1 MSLQVSFRVVGL
13 YCYFQNLIVPNVT
26 ATSTVKSVMD
36 QIVLLQPSFGY
47 QSIVLP
53 GNGKEIV
60 DEMSYTFGPNSTRPF
75 NASQPTEGAR
85 SLVGK
90 IGPTSLVWQ
99 YYRSVTGSIDGT
111 VCEIK
116 LIDDGQESFATQAM
130 NAYDPRFG
138 AVPARFD
145 ISTYNLT
152 WRLVQIQMSAANQAR
167 FMQAK
172 VDALKARL

>member
-26 ATSTVKSVMD
+26 AASTVKSVMD

-53 GNGKEIV
+53 DNNKEIV
-60 DEMSYTFGPNSTRPF
+60 DEMSYTFGPNSTQPF
-75 NASQPTEGAR
+75 NTSQPVPGPR
-85 SLVGK
+85 SLVGV

-116 LIDDGQESFATQAM
+116 LIDDGQESFATQPM

-138 AVPARFD
+138 AVPPSFQ

-152 WRLVQIQMSAANQAR
+152 WRLVQIQMSPENQAK
-167 FMQAK
+167 FLQAK
-172 VDALKARL
+172 ANAIKARL

>member
-13 YCYFQNLIVPNVT
+13 YCYFQNLILPNVT
-26 ATSTVKSVMD
+26 STSTVKAVMD
-36 QIVLLQPSFGY
+36 QIALLQPAFGY

-53 GNGKEIV
+53 NGKEIV
-60 DEMSYTFGPNSTRPF
+60 DEMSYTFGPGSTQPF
-75 NASQPTEGAR
+75 NASQPQPGAR
-85 SLVGK
+85 SLVGT

-116 LIDDGQESFATQAM
+116 LIDDGQVSFADQPINT
-130 NAYDPRFG
+130 YEPRFG
-138 AVPARFD
+138 AVPPNFD

-152 WRLVQIQMSAANQAR
+152 WRLVQIQMSPENQAK
-167 FMQAK
+167 FMEAK
-172 VDALKARL
+172 VNALKARL

>member
-13 YCYFQNLIVPNVT
+13 YCYFQNLIVPNAT
-26 ATSTVKSVMD
+26 ADSTVKAVMD
-36 QIVLLQPSFGY
+36 QIASLRPAFGY
-47 QSIVLP
+47 RSIVLP
-53 GNGKEIV
+53 NRKHIV
-60 DEMSYTFGPNSTRPF
+60 DEMSYTFGPDSTRPF
-75 NASQPTEGAR
+75 NSSQPAPGPR
-85 SLVGK
+85 SLVGT

-116 LIDDGQESFATQAM
+116 LIDDGQESFATQPM

-138 AVPARFD
+138 AVPSAFR

-152 WRLVQIQMSAANQAR
+152 WRLVQIQMSPENQAK

-172 VDALKARL
+172 VDALKARAD

>member
-26 ATSTVKSVMD
+26 AASTVKAVMD

-53 GNGKEIV
+53 GNDKEIV
-60 DEMSYTFGPNSTRPF
+60 DEMSYTFGPNSTQPF
-75 NASQPTEGAR
+75 NASQPTPGAR
-85 SLVGK
+85 SMVGT

-116 LIDDGQESFATQAM
+116 LIDDGQESFATQPM

-138 AVPARFD
+138 AVPANFD

-152 WRLVQIQMSAANQAR
+152 WRLVQIQMSAENQAR

-172 VDALKARL
+172 ADALKARL